1 MLFHLP
7 VKVQLVYP
15 QMDAKQAHQELQKRY
30 DECRFRAPRILRT
43 HGIPCVVW
51 AEDALAY
58 YGVPILSFELFVM
71 VADVDAAAQCLKN
84 AGYVREDPRDW
95 EPLPELMEAS
105 SRLLQPPASGGG
117 GGLDT
122 AQRTIV
128 VLLPAGR
135 WKCILPSVPTSPET
149 AVSDPF
155 PFPALPAL
163 VDSIIDVWLDA
174 PPSLFAGHINCHLA
188 YVYDYI
194 DQVRTPCFVE
204 ELQPAHRD
212 FHLRYLAEPIRDS
225 QRSEWK
231 RRRDET
237 SRYGGEIFAIAY
249 ARAAGLD
256 KMSVMPVLVN

>member
-1 MLFHLP
+1 M
-7 VKVQLVYP
+7 KVQLIYP
-15 QMDAKQAHQELQKRY
+15 QMDAKQAHQESQKRY
-30 DECRFRAPRILRT
+30 VESRFRALRILRT

-58 YGVPILSFELFVM
+58 YGVPILSFELFVI
-71 VADVDAAAQCLKN
+71 VADVDAAAPCLKN
-84 AGYVREDPRDW
+84 AGYVREDPRVW

-105 SRLLQPPASGGG
+105 SRLLQPPASGG

-135 WKCILPSVPTSPET
+135 WKCILPSAPMSPEI

-163 VDSIIDVWLDA
+163 VDSIIDAWLDA
-174 PPSLFAGHINCHLA
+174 PTSLFAGHINCHLA

-194 DQVRTPCFVE
+194 DQVRTRCFVE

-225 QRSEWK
+225 QRLEWR

-237 SRYGGEIFAIAY
+237 SRYGG
-249 ARAAGLD
+249 
-256 KMSVMPVLVN
+256 

>member
-1 MLFHLP
+1 
-7 VKVQLVYP
+7 
-15 QMDAKQAHQELQKRY
+15 MDANQAHQELQKRY
-30 DECRFRAPRILRT
+30 IESRFRALRILRT
-43 HGIPCVVW
+43 YGIPCVVW

-58 YGVPILSFELFVM
+58 YGVPIVSFELFVI
-71 VADVDAAAQCLKN
+71 VADVDAATQCLKN
-84 AGYVREDPRDW
+84 AGYVREDPRVW

-105 SRLLQPPASGGG
+105 SRLLQPPASGSS
-117 GGLDT
+117 GLDN

-135 WKCILPSVPTSPET
+135 WKYTLPSVPISPEI

-163 VDSIIDVWLDA
+163 VDSIIDAWLDA
-174 PPSLFAGHINCHLA
+174 PASLFASHINCHLA

-194 DQVRTPCFVE
+194 NQVRTRCFVE

-225 QRSEWK
+225 QRLEWR

-237 SRYGGEIFAIAY
+237 LRYGG
-249 ARAAGLD
+249 
-256 KMSVMPVLVN
+256 